1 MRSPRTTLVVLL
13 LALTAGCAPALFV
26 KTRPDA
32 SLYHEPPAS
41 AITFWGHASVY
52 IDVDGYGIVT
62 DPVFGARYSPFNG
75 RRIPTPPPEAYDQTR
90 LILISHAHQD
100 HLQPSTIARF
110 SAASTILCPAP
121 SEKYVV
127 GLGPHVRVMRPGD
140 VYEFPGGSVVAVVAD
155 HPGGRWSTTPHADGG
170 ALGYVIRTA
179 KRTIYYS
186 GDTEYFDGF
195 AKIGAEFKP
204 DVAIL
209 NVNAHLKPADA
220 LRAEEALG
228 CPRVIASHE
237 GAYGGRAGTKGLR
250 WHDEFLGLAGGLAAP
265 LRVGESVA
273 LDSLTPRAI
282 PAGLDPGALIALA
295 GSGPG
300 SVSRFAEVEP
310 GLYRGASPG
319 TAGLRRLRDSGVRTI
334 VSLIHDE
341 GERREADAL
350 GLRYVEIPL
359 HAGVFGSTAPTPAEI
374 RTFLTLASDSSNR
387 PLYFHCRHGHDRTGA
402 MAAIYRI
409 EVDRWSAAD
418 AIAEMRALGAS
429 RFYKDLYRPIYRMRD
444 GEEVASV
451 SREARPARA
460 AR

>member
-1 MRSPRTTLVVLL
+1 MRFPRFVLAVLL

-75 RRIPTPPPEAYDQTR
+75 RKIPTPPPEAYDQTR

-121 SEKYVV
+121 SEKYVL
-127 GLGPHVRVMRPGD
+127 GLGPHVRVMHPGD

-179 KRTIYYS
+179 QRTIYYS

-237 GAYGGRAGTKGLR
+237 GAYGGRAG
-250 WHDEFLGLAGGLAAP
+250 
-265 LRVGESVA
+265 
-273 LDSLTPRAI
+273 
-282 PAGLDPGALIALA
+282 
-295 GSGPG
+295 
-300 SVSRFAEVEP
+300 
-310 GLYRGASPG
+310 
-319 TAGLRRLRDSGVRTI
+319 
-334 VSLIHDE
+334 
-341 GERREADAL
+341 
-350 GLRYVEIPL
+350 
-359 HAGVFGSTAPTPAEI
+359 
-374 RTFLTLASDSSNR
+374 
-387 PLYFHCRHGHDRTGA
+387 
-402 MAAIYRI
+402 
-409 EVDRWSAAD
+409 
-418 AIAEMRALGAS
+418 
-429 RFYKDLYRPIYRMRD
+429 
-444 GEEVASV
+444 
-451 SREARPARA
+451 
-460 AR
+460 